1 MICEIA
7 QRYKQTQEE
16 EVALM
21 TEIVD
26 PKTSIKSAEKSQE
39 WVDILTQKF
48 QLHRTW
54 IDIDDSIVDVIIR
67 KGDGVAIVAFQFFF
81 NLLSTDYIE
90 INNRG
95 IVVPK
100 KNFDM
105 CVAMQNFTSVPVPS
119 SMHKR
124 RLKNLDSYLNEGRK
138 KNQRKAELS
147 IKGLLLLKA
156 ACVIGEEF
164 GTAALKKIIPLRNET
179 HSSILQILRELE
191 IGELVEILD
200 ESDPKNIIC
209 RFNKSFLRESIY
221 QIMLYKDQK
230 KVLHQ

>member
-7 QRYKQTQEE
+7 PRYKQTQEE

-26 PKTSIKSAEKSQE
+26 PKTTIKTVEKSQE
-39 WVDILTQKF
+39 WVDILTLKL

-54 IDIDDSIVDVIIR
+54 IDIDDSIVDIIIR
-67 KGDGVAIVAFQFFF
+67 KGDGVAIVAFQYFF
-81 NLLSTDYIE
+81 NLLSTNYIE

-95 IVVPK
+95 VVVPK

-105 CVAMQNFTSVPVPS
+105 CVSMQNFTSVPVPS

-179 HSSILQILRELE
+179 HSSIL
-191 IGELVEILD
+191 
-200 ESDPKNIIC
+200 
-209 RFNKSFLRESIY
+209 
-221 QIMLYKDQK
+221 
-230 KVLHQ
+230 